1 MRGENLQIKDL
12 KNGMRNVS
20 IEAKVI
26 EKSAPRQVL
35 SRYKDEMYNV
45 ATAVVSDG
53 TGTIKLTLW
62 NEQINTVEINDTVKI
77 DKGYVT
83 SFKGEVQLNV
93 GKYGT
98 LDVVKAK

>member
-1 MRGENLQIKDL
+1 MQIKDL
-12 KNGMRNVS
+12 KNGMKNVS

-62 NEQINTVEINDTVKI
+62 NEQINTVELNDTVKI

>member
-1 MRGENLQIKDL
+1 MQIKDL

-62 NEQINTVEINDTVKI
+62 NEQINTVELNDTVKI

>member
-1 MRGENLQIKDL
+1 LQIKDM
-12 KNGMRNVS
+12 KNGMRDVS
-20 IEAKVI
+20 VEAKVI

-45 ATAVVSDG
+45 ATAVISDG

-62 NEQINTVEINDTVKI
+62 NEQINNVEINDTVKI
-77 DKGYVT
+77 SKGYVT
-83 SFKGEVQLNV
+83 SFKGEAQLNV

-98 LDVVKAK
+98 LDVTKEK

>member
-1 MRGENLQIKDL
+1 MQIKDL
-12 KNGMRNVS
+12 KNGMKGISV
-20 IEAKVI
+20 EAKVV
-26 EKSAPRQVL
+26 EKTAPRQVL

-45 ATAVVSDG
+45 ATAIVNDG

-62 NEQINTVEINDTVKI
+62 NDQINQVDVNDTVKI

-83 SFKGEVQLNV
+83 SFKGEIQLNV

-98 LDVVKAK
+98 LNVEKTK

>member
-1 MRGENLQIKDL
+1 MQIKDL

-20 IEAKVI
+20 VEAKVV

-45 ATAVVSDG
+45 ATAVISDG

-62 NEQINTVEINDTVKI
+62 NEQINNVEINDTVKI